1 MLDNSHGNKST
12 FLATPEARDLDVPP
26 RCRFGA
32 LRQELA
38 KGAACRGS
46 GGGPQ
51 GGLPPTGAPWVV
63 SSQVVASWPQP
74 SKNVRCPPL
83 IML

>member
-1 MLDNSHGNKST
+1 MLDNSHGNKAT

-51 GGLPPTGAPWVV
+51 GGFPQGPRGWCLRKLWKVGYNHLRMTGAP
-63 SSQVVASWPQP
+63 
-74 SKNVRCPPL
+74 PL
-83 IML
+83 